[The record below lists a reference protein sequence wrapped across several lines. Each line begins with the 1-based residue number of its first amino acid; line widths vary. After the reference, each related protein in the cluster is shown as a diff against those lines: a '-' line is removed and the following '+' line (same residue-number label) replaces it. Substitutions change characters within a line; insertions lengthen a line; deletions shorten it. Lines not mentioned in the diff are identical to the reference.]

1 MLQCYETFV
10 FTSLV
15 PQAGNCIFLC
25 IIAGFVAKKPKLIYM
40 VSSNEN
46 VMRTFDDIVIII

>member
-1 MLQCYETFV
+1 M

-15 PQAGNCIFLC
+15 PQAGNCIFLF
-25 IIAGFVAKKPKLIYM
+25 IIAGFVAKKPELINM
-40 VSSNEN
+40 VFSNKN